1 MNRFLSFFSFSL
13 LVQINC
19 RFVVVVNI
27 VVALDIVVD
36 IVVAVDIVV
45 VVVDIV
51 VGKKDESK
59 VQENKCVY

>member
-1 MNRFLSFFSFSL
+1 MHRFLSFFSFSL

-19 RFVVVVNI
+19 RFVVVVVN
-27 VVALDIVVD
+27 

-45 VVVDIV
+45 VVDVVVVVDIV
-51 VGKKDESK
+51 VGEKDESK